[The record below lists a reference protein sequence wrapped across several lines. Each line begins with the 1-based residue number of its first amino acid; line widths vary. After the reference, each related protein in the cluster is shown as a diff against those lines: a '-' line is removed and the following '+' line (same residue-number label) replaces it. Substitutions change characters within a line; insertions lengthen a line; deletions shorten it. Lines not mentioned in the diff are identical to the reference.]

1 MLPPRRH
8 YQNGKRNS
16 VKHFKER
23 TSSVC
28 MSVSTTSSEP
38 TAKPNTDTVP
48 LEYSYRESKERYGAI
63 VVCGL
68 EKKSVYK
75 PCREV
80 EFFYSL
86 ISHYL
91 THF

>member
-1 MLPPRRH
+1 
-8 YQNGKRNS
+8 
-16 VKHFKER
+16 
-23 TSSVC
+23 

-68 EKKSVYK
+68 EKKVSIAQ
-75 PCREV
+75 
-80 EFFYSL
+80 SG
-86 ISHYL
+86 
-91 THF
+91 